1 MTAQGQEPK
10 FEIGLL
16 LKAAA
21 MAGIAVRDIPSSVNP
36 WTWEDER
43 SRSWQSALRQLSPV
57 LAQDAEIHW
66 GAAITLELA
75 AAIEGAT
82 PWTGDLQAEL
92 AIKRPH
98 NHAKRMQAEM
108 DAALEAMAA
117 NHAAERASRAARTPS
132 PAEMQRQI
140 ALSRDLAYR
149 GLQQ

>member
-1 MTAQGQEPK
+1 MSSNLQEPK
-10 FEIGLL
+10 FELGVL
-16 LKAAA
+16 LKAAV
-21 MAGIAVRDIPSSVNP
+21 MAGIAVRDIPSNVNP

-43 SRSWQSALRQLSPV
+43 ARSWQSALRQLSPV

-66 GAAITLELA
+66 GRAISLELA

-98 NHAKRMQAEM
+98 NHAERMQAEM
-108 DAALEAMAA
+108 DSALEAMAA

-132 PAEMQRQI
+132 PEELQRQI
-140 ALSRDLAYR
+140 SLSRDLAYR

>member
-1 MTAQGQEPK
+1 MSSNLQEPK
-10 FEIGLL
+10 FELGVL
-16 LKAAA
+16 LKAAV
-21 MAGIAVRDIPSSVNP
+21 MAGIAVRDIPSNVNP

-43 SRSWQSALRQLSPV
+43 ARSWQSALRQLSPV

-66 GAAITLELA
+66 GRAITLELA

-98 NHAKRMQAEM
+98 NHAERMQAEM
-108 DAALEAMAA
+108 DSALEAMAA

-132 PAEMQRQI
+132 PEELQRQI
-140 ALSRDLAYR
+140 SLSRDLAYR